1 MSKGEISHIGVVKEI
16 TSEKISVEIIS
27 ESACGSCS
35 AAGLCSAAE
44 AKKKEIVVTAGPFDN
59 YSVGEQVK
67 VVLRQSMGLKA
78 VLLAY
83 VLPLIILM
91 ALVVSLSYTGIGELA
106 TGLIGICGVLLYF
119 AILYFFRRR
128 LAREYVFEIKKR

>member
-1 MSKGEISHIGVVKEI
+1 M
-16 TSEKISVEIIS
+16 
-27 ESACGSCS
+27 
-35 AAGLCSAAE
+35 
-44 AKKKEIVVTAGPFDN
+44 TAGPFDN

-67 VVLRQSMGLKA
+67 VVLRQSIGLKA

-119 AILYFFRRR
+119 TILYFFRRR

>member
-44 AKKKEIVVTAGPFDN
+44 AKKKEIVVTDGSFDN

-78 VLLAY
+78 VL
-83 VLPLIILM
+83 
-91 ALVVSLSYTGIGELA
+91 ELA

-128 LAREYVFEIKKR
+128 LAREYVFEIKKK

>member
-1 MSKGEISHIGVVKEI
+1 MSAGEISHIGVVKEI
-16 TSEKISVEIIS
+16 TSENISVEIIS

-35 AAGLCSAAE
+35 VAGLCSAAE

-128 LAREYVFEIKKR
+128 LAREYVFEIKKK